1 MKKLK
6 KISMLLIAMVSV
18 CPFSFSQEYINE
30 VFANW
35 NNAGTGTTDF
45 VDGSQTILCI
55 DGETRTFTFT
65 QCIVNHEAPSAC
77 TDGSVL
83 VRNSGRGFVTFP
95 LVPNIGK
102 IMISHQG
109 RDPLKNCV
117 FDLEANVNG
126 TWVRVESH
134 TLSNVSSNANAC
146 GTHSFN
152 YTSEVPVQVRLKLLG
167 NSATPLFWI
176 YVEGLEGGSREPF
189 VPKIDIPLPD
199 ISTVTL
205 INDKADIVAL
215 ETMQGIAGY
224 GWDPQNRGIYIN
236 WHRQYANRINCASG
250 GTWEERNTPTRHDAQ
265 NDVRALQHFY
275 WFKAL
280 HNNTPY
286 FDYAIKR
293 ITPTVKARYA
303 KPSNYKGWMYFVLL
317 RLREYTDNP
326 KDVEFWNNS
335 LLHWGNLVYNMI
347 DPETGIYVMYNL
359 GNCDCGLK
367 TVYLDK
373 AYRVDHQVESGAA
386 LVHAGT
392 IFNKPEWVK
401 AGYRQVQ
408 IAYEQ
413 SFVEK
418 YGLFGRIYLFGNSG
432 YTLDAE
438 GKKTVVNYP
447 QFTNKLW
454 DAQAMLGETSEEMDA
469 LIRAAAV
476 TTDPEIKEFFEMIVS
491 KMLTGLEKCA
501 IHDKIHGGFF
511 QKFNIAD
518 GGDGTKEGF
527 LGESKKEM
535 RQASLLGTYNLANR
549 LLGPHWYA
557 MEKEMYDL
565 LTTSNTKPIGQRGM
579 LMPDVVPEVAFSDKD
594 TINAYPK
601 TLMGY
606 NYQLA
611 NDWSLHKGGTT
622 VLENWVS
629 NESNSLALLG
639 IFEYLGAVKNGY
651 ENPLIAASLGV
662 NMNDMQNETVSVWV
676 DAANRLNVLA
686 GADAKIRVFNV
697 YGKSMPL
704 KQNAS
709 GAYDISSYEKGVYVV
724 QVMKGESTMQ
734 AKFLKR

>member
-1 MKKLK
+1 MKNLR
-6 KISMLLIAMVSV
+6 KIFVLLMAMIPGCFS
-18 CPFSFSQEYINE
+18 SFSQEYINE
-30 VFANW
+30 VFQNW
-35 NNAGTGTTDF
+35 NNAGSGTSVF
-45 VDGSQTILCI
+45 ANGSQTIRCI
-55 DGETRTFTFT
+55 DGELRTFTYT
-65 QCIVNHEAPSAC
+65 QCIVNNEAPSAC

-83 VRNSGRGFVTFP
+83 VRNSGNGYITFP
-95 LVPNIGK
+95 VLPNIGK

-109 RDPLKNCV
+109 RTRDKKCAFELQVYNKTNATWLK
-117 FDLEANVNG
+117 
-126 TWVRVESH
+126 VEVDS
-134 TLSNVSSNANAC
+134 VSSVSENANAC
-146 GTHSFN
+146 GAYSFN
-152 YTSEVPVQVRLKLLG
+152 YTSQDSVQIRLRLYG

-176 YVEGLEGGSREPF
+176 YVEGLEGGSGEPF

-205 INDKADIVAL
+205 INDKADMVAL

-224 GWDPQNRGIYIN
+224 GWDPINRGIYIN

-250 GTWEERNTPTRHDAQ
+250 GTWEERNTSTRHDSQ

-280 HNNTPY
+280 HDNTPY

-293 ITPTVKARYA
+293 ILPIVKAKYA

-317 RLREYTDNP
+317 RLRDYTDNP
-326 KDVEFWNNS
+326 KDLDFWNNS
-335 LLHWGNLVYNMI
+335 LLYWGNLVYNMI

-359 GNCDCGLK
+359 GNCDCDLK

-392 IFNKPEWVK
+392 IFNKPEWIA
-401 AGYRQVQ
+401 AGYRQVKV
-408 IAYEQ
+408 AYEQ

-432 YTLDAE
+432 YTLDAA
-438 GKKTVVNYP
+438 GNKTAVSFP

-469 LIRAAAV
+469 LIRAAEV
-476 TTDPEIKEFFEMIVS
+476 TTDPEIKAFFEMIVS
-491 KMLTGLEKCA
+491 KMLTGLETCA
-501 IHDKIHGGFF
+501 IHDKKYGGFY
-511 QKFNIAD
+511 QKFGLAD
-518 GGDGTKEGF
+518 SGDGTKEGF
-527 LGESKKEM
+527 LGDSKKEM

-549 LLGPHWYA
+549 KLGPNWYA

-565 LTTSNTKPIGQRGM
+565 LTTSNENPIGKRGM
-579 LMPDVVPEVAFSDKD
+579 LMPDVVPEVSYNEQD

-601 TLMGY
+601 TMMGY
-606 NYQLA
+606 NYELA
-611 NDWSLHKGGTT
+611 NDWSLFKGGNT

-629 NESNSLALLG
+629 NESNSLVLLG
-639 IFEYLGAVKNGY
+639 FFEYLTAVKEGY
-651 ENPLIAASLGV
+651 VNPLIAAAQGIKNTQQSNV
-662 NMNDMQNETVSVWV
+662 TVWV
-676 DAANRLNVLA
+676 DTADRLHVLA
-686 GADAKIRVFNV
+686 GPDAKVQVFNV
-697 YGKSMPL
+697 YGQMMPL

-709 GAYDISSYEKGVYVV
+709 GLYDISSYDKGVYVV
-724 QVMKGESTMQ
+724 QALTPQSTVKT
-734 AKFLKR
+734 KFLKK